1 MAAKKD
7 PMVEGAAAEEID
19 RSEEYVDFM
28 IPLGADNT
36 AVFLGVNGENV
47 RVMPGERVSIKRKF
61 VEAYEHSVEQRRAAW
76 KAQIEA
82 QRKST
87 RALADL

>member
-47 RVMPGERVSIKRKF
+47 RVMPGE
-61 VEAYEHSVEQRRAAW
+61 
-76 KAQIEA
+76 
-82 QRKST
+82 
-87 RALADL
+87 